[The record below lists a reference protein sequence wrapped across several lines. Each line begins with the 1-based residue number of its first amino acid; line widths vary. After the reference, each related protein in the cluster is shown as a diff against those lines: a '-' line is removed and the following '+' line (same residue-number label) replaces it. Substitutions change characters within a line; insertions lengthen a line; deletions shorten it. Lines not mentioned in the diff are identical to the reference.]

1 MGISPEL
8 FPRSLSEIV
17 CELARQKYPTA
28 KALARAWDID
38 VKTAE
43 NVRLG
48 HLGIRTLSNAMFAE
62 GWQFI
67 EPLGAAVTGE
77 TADQAKERVLT
88 EKYEGAKRAL
98 EERHIRRSRRE
109 TLESRTAR
117 LVADLDGQDAR

>member
-1 MGISPEL
+1 MGFSPDL

-17 CELARQKYPTA
+17 CELARQKYPSA

-67 EPLGAAVTGE
+67 EPLGQAVTGE
-77 TADQAKERVLT
+77 TFEQAQERAIT
-88 EKYEGAKRAL
+88 QQYEEARRAR
-98 EERHIRRSRRE
+98 EDFDRRRARHQ

-117 LVADLDGQDAR
+117 LVADLDGPDAR

>member
-48 HLGIRTLSNAMFAE
+48 HLGIRTLSNAMLKE

-67 EPLGAAVTGE
+67 EPLGEAVTGE
-77 TADQAKERVLT
+77 TSDQAKERIIT
-88 EKYEGAKRAL
+88 EQYEGAKRAL

-109 TLESRTAR
+109 ALESRTAR